1 MYQPLGMLPTSRY
14 MQMSILVLVAL
25 FCLSPSATA
34 QSETQPPPATAI
46 TSEVRADILV
56 ARKRYLD
63 AIDIYQQAPPGA
75 RIENKIGIAFHEM
88 ALVELARKHY
98 EKAVKMDHNF
108 AEAINNLG
116 TTYYANHNYSR
127 AIQFFKRSLKCSG
140 PVASVYSNL
149 GAAYFNR
156 RDYRQASHYFDQALK
171 LDPEVLDNRHGGG
184 ILVIDRSIEEIALFH
199 LYLAKTYAKAG
210 ADEKALSY
218 LRKALEE
225 GLKDRKKLANLPE
238 FSLLRTKPAFL
249 DLLKENPQPL

>member
-1 MYQPLGMLPTSRY
+1 
-14 MQMSILVLVAL
+14 MSILALVAL
-25 FCLSPSATA
+25 FFLSPSATA
-34 QSETQPPPATAI
+34 QSETQPAPATAI

-56 ARKRYLD
+56 ARKRYLN
-63 AIDIYQQAPPGA
+63 AIDIYQQAPPSA

-88 ALVELARKHY
+88 SLVELARKHY

-127 AIQFFKRSLKCSG
+127 AIQLFKRSLKCSG
-140 PVASVYSNL
+140 PVALVYSNL

-184 ILVIDRSIEEIALFH
+184 ILVVDRSIEEIALFH

-210 ADEKALSY
+210 ADEKALTY

-238 FSLLRTKPAFL
+238 FSLLRTNPAFL